1 MVPAYGRWQKNA
13 NGARS
18 WGLINLYTYDWLI
31 AVPAELAQRA
41 TTHLDFH
48 SHSHPHYARGVAT
61 KKKKKNVKE
70 GGQGIGGVAAGAG
83 GNERHQTEMNW
94 MHIKHRQRV
103 SMSQAHS
110 FPACCSN

>member
-61 KKKKKNVKE
+61 KKKEKKMWKKVARAL
-70 GGQGIGGVAAGAG
+70 GAWPRGQVETNAIK
-83 GNERHQTEMNW
+83 QKWTEC
-94 MHIKHRQRV
+94 I
-103 SMSQAHS
+103 
-110 FPACCSN
+110 